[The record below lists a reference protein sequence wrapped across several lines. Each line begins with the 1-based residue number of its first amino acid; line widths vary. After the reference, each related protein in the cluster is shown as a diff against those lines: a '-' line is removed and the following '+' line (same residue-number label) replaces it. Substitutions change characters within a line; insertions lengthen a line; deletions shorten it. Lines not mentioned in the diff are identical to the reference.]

1 MVKHPPERKTH
12 CSTLEAYKE
21 TPIFILVDIM
31 EDVSE
36 SATRKLSGITWTDGT
51 YSEAL
56 QMLSG
61 ARVPSP
67 LWTQE
72 PDWDSVSGLG
82 LA

>member
-36 SATRKLSGITWTDGT
+36 SATRKLSGITWTDV
-51 YSEAL
+51 E
-56 QMLSG
+56 QWVFLSG
-61 ARVPSP
+61 GFLPANWATEKRV
-67 LWTQE
+67 L
-72 PDWDSVSGLG
+72 
-82 LA
+82 